1 MRPRITALAV
11 GAIAALAVIAAP
23 ASAAG
28 GAVRI
33 TLDVNFETGVEA
45 FTADG
50 AFCATG
56 TAETTDNWS
65 TGFGRAGRAG
75 VFHVTKVFT
84 CENGADSI
92 TVDLDAAL
100 IGFKGGTIGGW
111 RVVDGTGAYAG
122 ASGGGQI
129 VGSGTSYGIVDTYS
143 GILNR

>member
-11 GAIAALAVIAAP
+11 GVIAALALVAAP

-33 TLDVNFETGVEA
+33 TLDVNFDTGVEA
-45 FTADG
+45 FTATG
-50 AFCATG
+50 AFCAAG

-84 CENGADSI
+84 CENGKDSI
-92 TVDLDAAL
+92 TVDLDAAF
-100 IGFKGGTIGGW
+100 IGFRGGTIGGW
-111 RVVDGTGAYAG
+111 KVVEGTGAYA
-122 ASGGGQI
+122 AARGGGQI
-129 VGSGTSYGIVDTYS
+129 VGSGTSYGIVDVYS
-143 GILNR
+143 GIVNR